1 MGVVVPAAAPWA
13 DGVPE
18 EPDRTVAVT
27 EHGCD
32 LRAVEH
38 GEVKEIRPREG
49 GKRLVNQLC
58 GTT

>member
-49 GKRLVNQLC
+49 AKRLVDQL
-58 GTT
+58 GGKT